1 MPENIMIYEAF
12 IPSISQLTK
21 ERKTFKEVE
30 KEFGIEIEHFHNSPI
45 EISTRRNPSP
55 DEEFRPG
62 MTIKVV
68 GDYLK
73 IREFRKKY
81 QLF

>member
-1 MPENIMIYEAF
+1 MSKHEMIYEAF
-12 IPSISQLTK
+12 IPSISPLTK
-21 ERKTFKEVE
+21 ERKTFKEIE

-45 EISTRRNPSP
+45 EISTRRNPNP

-62 MTIKVV
+62 MTVKVV
-68 GDYLK
+68 GNYLK
-73 IREFRKKY
+73 VREFRKKY